1 MRDSVNRRKV
11 FEIGW
16 GSVGRTPRITGRP
29 KLFRSEIHAEHSF
42 GTSSYIVTSLYIG
55 YGMPPSEFAT
65 AAQQTL
71 P

>member
-11 FEIGW
+11 FDIGW

-29 KLFRSEIHAEHSF
+29 KLFRSEIHDEHSF
-42 GTSSYIVTSLYIG
+42 GTSLYIG
-55 YGMPPSEFAT
+55 YGVPPSEFAT

-71 P
+71 S